1 MSLFCSTSNTG
12 EMYPYLLGE
21 GNCFGIFG
29 FPRAFDGLLLFLPYA
44 LGTPKPYY
52 CFPLEKCFEYN
63 FNSID

>member
-1 MSLFCSTSNTG
+1 
-12 EMYPYLLGE
+12 LGE

-29 FPRAFDGLLLFLPYA
+29 VPRAFDGLLLFLPYA

-52 CFPLEKCFEYN
+52 CFPLEKCFEYI